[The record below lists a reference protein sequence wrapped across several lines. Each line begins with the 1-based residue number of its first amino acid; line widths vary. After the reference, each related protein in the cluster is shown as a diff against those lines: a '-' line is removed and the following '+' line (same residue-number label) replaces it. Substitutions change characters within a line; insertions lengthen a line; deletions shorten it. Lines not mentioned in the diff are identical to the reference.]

1 LQPLTQEEELTL
13 PEAAPDAAPVA
24 PGGPAVLV
32 DRFVVTGAE
41 AIPTATLEALLTDL
55 QGKALTL
62 AELQEAAARVT
73 RHYRDQGYFLTR
85 AYPPRQHVSEGVS
98 TICVLEGRLG
108 KVDIN
113 NQSRVR
119 DAIVKRPLK
128 HLQPGQMLQ
137 ADDFETPLLRLNDI
151 VG

>member
-1 LQPLTQEEELTL
+1 LLSVPGLVSTSVYAQVVTPPDAGSFIREIETESRLQPLTQEEELTL

-85 AYPPRQHVSEGVS
+85 AY
-98 TICVLEGRLG
+98 L
-108 KVDIN
+108 
-113 NQSRVR
+113 
-119 DAIVKRPLK
+119 
-128 HLQPGQMLQ
+128 
-137 ADDFETPLLRLNDI
+137 
-151 VG
+151 